1 MTGTFIAA
9 FLRGQRVR
17 LLLVALGIA
26 TLPASVLAQ
35 ADYPRRLVQVIL
47 PLQAGTGSDTA
58 VRTLATRL
66 SESMGQSF
74 VVENLPAAG
83 GLVGAEKLVK
93 AAPDGYVLGAFNN
106 GVLTVLPQIGA
117 KAAFDPFNDFV
128 PLGRIALIPSVLV
141 VPVDFPARTIAEL
154 VTLSKGAPGK
164 FNYASVGVGSV
175 QHLGMELLKAGTG
188 INLTH
193 VPYKGGVQ
201 AMVSVIAGET
211 QAVFIGVSVALQ
223 HIKSGKVRALAV
235 GGAQRSA
242 LLPDVPTVQEAGI
255 AGFIYEPWLALYAPR
270 GAPTALVARL
280 NAEIGK
286 ALAPAEV
293 RDRLLL
299 QGLEVRTSTPEELAA
314 LIRSE
319 SQEMAKV
326 IKLAGIKAE

>member
-1 MTGTFIAA
+1 M
-9 FLRGQRVR
+9 
-17 LLLVALGIA
+17 
-26 TLPASVLAQ
+26 
-35 ADYPRRLVQVIL
+35 
-47 PLQAGTGSDTA
+47 
-58 VRTLATRL
+58 
-66 SESMGQSF
+66 
-74 VVENLPAAG
+74 
-83 GLVGAEKLVK
+83 
-93 AAPDGYVLGAFNN
+93 
-106 GVLTVLPQIGA
+106 
-117 KAAFDPFNDFV
+117 
-128 PLGRIALIPSVLV
+128 
-141 VPVDFPARTIAEL
+141 
-154 VTLSKGAPGK
+154 
-164 FNYASVGVGSV
+164 
-175 QHLGMELLKAGTG
+175 LKAGTG

-223 HIKSGKVRALAV
+223 HVKSGKVRALAV

-270 GAPTALVARL
+270 GTPAALVTRL

-299 QGLEVRTSTPEELAA
+299 QGLEVRTSTPDELAA